1 MSESVSDVT
10 FIIEGS
16 YPYVSGGV
24 ASWCHQLVCNMPDIK
39 FDLVILQATGND
51 PRVMKYSLPE
61 NVINLYHVPLYAKL
75 KKPIFLHRDFTG
87 SDLFIKAMDENF
99 STDSLEM
106 LVDFCINYK
115 KRHTLRR
122 KLIFSQSFFTMMEDL
137 FKDQKLQGKSFLT
150 YFWLLR
156 SLINGYLSVLSAPLP
171 PAKIYH
177 AVSTGYAGLMAGVL
191 HTANPN
197 SKLILTEHGIYT
209 RERTMELSIAEWP
222 DQDRDNYIPE
232 FGGGFYKRLWGASF
246 ALMSDYTYKYADPI
260 ISLYQKNND
269 LQIEEG
275 ADIKKVITIPNGIDL
290 SLYSY
295 REREKVSD
303 IPQIG
308 FIGRIVKIKDVKC
321 LIRAADMVKQKHPE
335 AQFQLAGPSEEDEDY
350 FNDCKELVALL
361 NLEDNFHF
369 LGRTDAK
376 AFYDTIDIMVLTSLS
391 EGQPL
396 VMLEAAAC
404 GIPIVASDV
413 GGCSEIIYEKL
424 DGLHQCGLVTL
435 QKDPKSTARALIRLI
450 EEPHF
455 FHACSKAG
463 RLRVELKY
471 SQKKLIRNYYG
482 LYKEKLKEIEK
493 EN

>member
-1 MSESVSDVT
+1 MSDYIADVT

-24 ASWCHQLVCNMPDIK
+24 ASWCHQLVCNMPDIQ
-39 FDLVILQATGND
+39 FDLVILQATSKD
-51 PRVMKYSLPE
+51 PRVPKYELPK

-75 KKPIFLHRDFTG
+75 KRPLFLYKSFPG
-87 SDLFIKAMDENF
+87 YNLFLEAIDEKF
-99 STDSLEM
+99 SIESLER
-106 LVDFCINYK
+106 LVDFCITYK
-115 KRHTLRR
+115 GR
-122 KLIFSQSFFTMMEDL
+122 KHIRKKMIFSQTFFKLMEEL
-137 FKDQKLQGKSFLT
+137 FHSENLQGKSFLT

-171 PAKIYH
+171 KAKIYH
-177 AVSTGYAGLMAGVL
+177 AVSTGYAGLMATVL

-197 SKLILTEHGIYT
+197 SVLMLTEHGIYT

-232 FGGGFYKRLWGASF
+232 FGGGFYKRLWGNSF
-246 ALMSDYTYKYADPI
+246 ALMSHFIYKYANPI

-275 ADIKKVITIPNGIDL
+275 AEPWKVSTIPNGIDL
-290 SLYSY
+290 SLYSF
-295 REREKVSD
+295 RERKKVADS
-303 IPQIG
+303 PQIG

-321 LIRAADMVKQKHPE
+321 LIRAAEIVVAKHPT

-350 FNDCKELVALL
+350 FEDCKELVSLL
-361 NLEDNFHF
+361 NLQDNLHF

-376 AFYDTIDIMVLTSLS
+376 AFYETIDIMVLTSLS

-413 GGCSEIIYEKL
+413 GGCSEIVYEKL

-450 EEPHF
+450 EEPEF
-455 FHACSKAG
+455 FNACSKAG
-463 RLRVELKY
+463 RLRVETKY
-471 SQKKLIRNYYG
+471 SQKKLIDTYHG
-482 LYKEKLKEIEK
+482 LYTKHLELYVSET
-493 EN
+493 

>member
-1 MSESVSDVT
+1 

-24 ASWCHQLVCNMPDIK
+24 AAWCHQLVCNMPDLH
-39 FDLVILQATGND
+39 FDLVILQATGTD
-51 PRVMKYSLPE
+51 SRVPKYKLPK
-61 NVINLYHVPLYAKL
+61 NVIKLYHVPLYAKL
-75 KKPIFLHRDFTG
+75 RKPMFLYKDFPG
-87 SDLFIKAMDENF
+87 SKLFLDAIEQKF
-99 STDSLEM
+99 SLESLEV

-115 KRHTLRR
+115 HRHTLR
-122 KLIFSQSFFTMMEDL
+122 KKMIFSQIFFQLMEDL
-137 FKDQKLQGKSFLT
+137 FKKENLQGKSFLT

-171 PAKIYH
+171 NAKIYH
-177 AVSTGYAGLMAGVL
+177 AVSTGYAGLMATVL
-191 HTANPN
+191 HIANPR

-222 DQDRDNYIPE
+222 DQDRENYIPE
-232 FGGGFYKRLWGASF
+232 FGGGFYKVLWGNSF
-246 ALMSDYTYKYADPI
+246 ALMSNFIYRYASPI

-275 ADIKKVITIPNGIDL
+275 ADASRILTIPNGIDL
-290 SLYSY
+290 SLYTF
-295 REREKVSD
+295 RERQAISEV
-303 IPQIG
+303 PQIG

-321 LIRAADMVKQKHPE
+321 LIRAADMVKQKYPKV
-335 AQFQLAGPSEEDEDY
+335 QFRLAGPSEEDEDY
-350 FNDCKELVALL
+350 FKDCQDLVKLL
-361 NLEDNFHF
+361 NLQDNFHF

-376 AFYDTIDIMVLTSLS
+376 AFYDTIDVMVLTSLS

-413 GGCSEIIYEKL
+413 GGCSEIIFEKL
-424 DGLHQCGLVTL
+424 NGLHQCGLVTL
-435 QKDPKSTARALIRLI
+435 QKDPKSTARAIIRLI
-450 EEPHF
+450 DDPDF

-463 RLRVELKY
+463 RLRMEAKY
-471 SQKKLIRNYYG
+471 SQAKLIKNYHD
-482 LYKEKLKEIEK
+482 LYLETMNQIKEAS
-493 EN
+493 